1 MTPALAVT
9 IPTESILVT
18 SSYVKVPPIL
28 TSPVNVAAAP
38 VIFPLNPNAVTIPA
52 LTTFSTF
59 DANVDTP
66 VTYNCQLNAVL
77 SSTVKIPPT
86 VKFPLLS
93 ETLLTLNAL
102 YATISTI
109 SPF

>member
-1 MTPALAVT
+1 MT
-9 IPTESILVT
+9 IPTESIFVT
-18 SSYVKVPPIL
+18 SSYVNVPPIL
-28 TSPVNVAAAP
+28 TSPVNVAATP
-38 VIFPLNPNAVTIPA
+38 VIFPLNCTAVTTPA

-59 DANVDTP
+59 DANVVTP
-66 VTYNCQLNAVL
+66 ATSTCPLKVEL

-102 YATISTI
+102 YATNSTI